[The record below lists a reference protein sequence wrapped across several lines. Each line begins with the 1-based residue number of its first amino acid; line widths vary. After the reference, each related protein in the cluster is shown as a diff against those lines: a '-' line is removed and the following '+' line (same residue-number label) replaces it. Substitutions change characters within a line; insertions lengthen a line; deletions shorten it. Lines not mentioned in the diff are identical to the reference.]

1 MILKAAKALLATTS
15 ALVLSV
21 QAAFAF
27 DPANMTEQERTA
39 FDAAVRSYLLE
50 NPEVIVEAINLMEQR
65 NAEQQAAADDELVA
79 AYSDELF
86 NDSHSWVT
94 GNLDGDIV
102 LVEFMDYRCGYCR
115 RAVPE
120 VNALLEDDGNIK
132 LIIKEFPIL
141 GEASVISSRF
151 AIATLQVAGDDAYGL
166 VHDALLE
173 LNGEINGVTL
183 RRLGEELGLDVDA
196 IMDHMDSDEVTSV
209 IVTNRQLAQALKING
224 TPTFILVDEML
235 RGYLPADQMAE
246 IIAEKRG

>member
-1 MILKAAKALLATTS
+1 MIRKAAKALLATTS

-86 NDSHSWVT
+86 NDNHSWVT

-120 VNALLEDDGNIK
+120 VNSL
-132 LIIKEFPIL
+132 L

-173 LNGEINGVTL
+173 MNGEINGVTL
-183 RRLGEELGLDVDA
+183 RRLGEGLGLDVDA
-196 IMDHMDSDEVTSV
+196 IMDHMDSDEVTAV

-246 IIAEKRG
+246 IIAEKRS

>member
-1 MILKAAKALLATTS
+1 
-15 ALVLSV
+15 
-21 QAAFAF
+21 
-27 DPANMTEQERTA
+27 
-39 FDAAVRSYLLE
+39 
-50 NPEVIVEAINLMEQR
+50 
-65 NAEQQAAADDELVA
+65 
-79 AYSDELF
+79 
-86 NDSHSWVT
+86 
-94 GNLDGDIV
+94 
-102 LVEFMDYRCGYCR
+102 MDYRCGYCR

-120 VNALLEDDGNIK
+120 VNSLLEDDGNIK

-173 LNGEINGVTL
+173 MNGEINGVTL
-183 RRLGEELGLDVDA
+183 RRLGEGLGLDVDA
-196 IMDHMDSDEVTSV
+196 IMDHMDSDEVTAV

-246 IIAEKRG
+246 IIAEKRS

>member
-1 MILKAAKALLATTS
+1 MIRKAAKALLATTS

-86 NDSHSWVT
+86 NDNHSWVT

-120 VNALLEDDGNIK
+120 VNSLLEDDGNIK

-173 LNGEINGVTL
+173 MNGEINGVTL
-183 RRLGEELGLDVDA
+183 RRLGEGLGLDVDA
-196 IMDHMDSDEVTSV
+196 IMDHMDSDEVTAV

-246 IIAEKRG
+246 IIAEKRS